1 HVMTLI
7 RIILS
12 FGLLL
17 ASGSLVAARTCET
30 PAMTAR
36 HFAKVQ
42 PGSQIA
48 LLKGPRSKRFLKAF
62 NAYPPAT
69 GYVGDAVVIIRLP
82 HETRRV
88 YLGIYQGG
96 CLKHKGSITRKLAEL
111 LMKQSNPG
119 GVDGQAV

>member
-1 HVMTLI
+1 MTLI

-17 ASGSLVAARTCET
+17 ASGSFVSAETCET

-42 PGSQIA
+42 PGSRIV
-48 LLKGPRSKRFLKAF
+48 LLKGPRSQRFLKAF

-69 GYVGDAVVIIRLP
+69 SYAGDAVVIIRLP
-82 HETRRV
+82 RETRRV
-88 YLGIYQGG
+88 YLGIYRNG
-96 CLKHKGSITRKLAEL
+96 CLKHKGSITRKLAGQ
-111 LMKQSNPG
+111 LMEQSNPG
-119 GVDGQAV
+119 SIDGQTV